1 MRQHVRSL
9 LLSALASLAISGCT
23 ERTQGTARAPAPR
36 AASAATLSGL
46 ERAVTVT
53 SDGLGI
59 PTIRAASR
67 LDALRALGFVTAR
80 DRLFQMDLLRR
91 SSGGRLAEILGRD
104 LLEAD
109 TRQRLHGVPQAAA
122 AILARLPQDQRAA
135 LDAYAEGV
143 NAHLRSAEPLPLEI
157 QKLGYRPESWRPE
170 DSLLIVLS
178 MFQTLG
184 GSEEEERTRTV
195 LTRTLPPSVVAFLLA
210 DTDPYTKALL
220 GAQAAAPPPLPAG
233 ELRALVAQAAR
244 AAGDDRAQGRSAGV
258 LSPSAGEA
266 PVGSNGWAVAGPRTR
281 DGRAILANDMH
292 LELGVPN
299 VWYRAELRHDG
310 GEVAGLVLP
319 GVPMVVVGT
328 NRHVAWGLTSLDG
341 DLLDL
346 VELEIHPERP
356 DEYRTP
362 SGWRRFDVAQEII
375 RVRGEPDVAVT
386 VRRTI
391 WGPVASRPLLGRPVA
406 LRWAALDPEA
416 IDLGLIAME
425 RVRSVDEAVRV
436 MNLAHGPACNVLL
449 ADRRGRVAWTVTG
462 PLPRRRGFDG
472 AVSRSWA
479 DGRAGWDGYLP
490 PAALPRVVDPPSGL
504 VVNANQRMPLGAGA
518 PALGR
523 DHANGYRA
531 YRITERLRAARP
543 ATEADLFQLQLD
555 TRAGFFDFYRDLAL
569 RVLVGEAASRRPALA
584 EARRAVEAW
593 DGRADVSSVGLALI
607 ARFRRV
613 LADEVFAAW
622 LGASR
627 AAEPTLELS
636 LADIDTPLQRA
647 LSERPPGVAPA
658 PAGGWDAFLLGAM
671 ERAVAEVNQ
680 QHGERPLDQLEWGAV
695 SQVRI
700 AHPLGAIPEL
710 GALLNMAPEPLAGCG
725 FCVRLAAGSLGASE
739 RLVVSPGHESDGI
752 LHMPTGQSG
761 DPRSP
766 HYRDQQRA
774 WVDGRPLP
782 LLAGPAVRT
791 LALTPE
797 RTGSRPPREPD
808 EPKADAP
815 RADESTNR

>member
-1 MRQHVRSL
+1 MRRSTRAHL
-9 LLSALASLAISGCT
+9 ASALAALAIAGCA
-23 ERTQGTARAPAPR
+23 QGARVPLPGPAPAPALR
-36 AASAATLSGL
+36 ADNADSAVTLPGLGGAATV
-46 ERAVTVT
+46 AW
-53 SDGLGI
+53 DGLGI
-59 PTIRAASR
+59 PAIRAASR
-67 LDALRALGFVTAR
+67 EDALRALGYVTAR

-109 TRQRLHGVPQAAA
+109 TRQRLHGVPRAAA
-122 AILARLPQDQRAA
+122 AILARLPEDQRAA

-143 NAHLRSAEPLPLEI
+143 NAYLRSAEPLPLEI
-157 QKLGYRPESWRPE
+157 QKLGYRPEPWRPE
-170 DSLLIVLS
+170 DSLLVVLS

-184 GSEEEERTRTV
+184 GSEEGERTRTV

-220 GAQAAAPPPLPAG
+220 GAQAAAPPPLPAR
-233 ELRALVAQAAR
+233 ELRALVEKAAR
-244 AAGDDRAQGRSAGV
+244 AAGDDRAEGRSAGV
-258 LSPSAGEA
+258 LSPRAGEA
-266 PVGSNGWAVAGPRTR
+266 PVGSNGWAVAGARTR

-299 VWYRAELRHDG
+299 VWYRAELRHGDA
-310 GEVAGLVLP
+310 EVAGLVLP

-346 VELEIHPERP
+346 VELEVHPERP

-362 SGWRRFDVAQEII
+362 SGWKRFDVAQEII
-375 RVRGEPDVAVT
+375 RVRGEADVAVT
-386 VRRTI
+386 ARSTV

-416 IDLGLIAME
+416 VDLGLLAME
-425 RVRSVDEAVRV
+425 RVRSVDEAVAV
-436 MNLAHGPACNVLL
+436 MNRAHGPACNVLL

-479 DGRAGWDGYLP
+479 DGSAGWDGYLP
-490 PAALPRVVDPPSGL
+490 PAALPRVVDPPSGF

-523 DHANGYRA
+523 DYANGYRA
-531 YRITERLRAARP
+531 HRITERLRAARP
-543 ATEADLFQLQLD
+543 VAEADLFQLQLD
-555 TRAGFFDFYRDLAL
+555 AQAGFFDVYRDLAL
-569 RVLVGEAASRRPALA
+569 RVLGGEAASRRPALA

-647 LSERPPGVAPA
+647 LTERPPGVA

-671 ERAVAEVNQ
+671 ERAVAEVKQ
-680 QHGERPLDQLEWGAV
+680 RHGARPLDQIEWGAV

-710 GALLNMAPEPLAGCG
+710 GALLNMATEPLAGCG

-739 RLVVSPGHESDGI
+739 RLVVSPGHEPDGV
-752 LHMPTGQSG
+752 LHMPAGQSG

-791 LALTPE
+791 LALTPDQ
-797 RTGSRPPREPD
+797 PM
-808 EPKADAP
+808 
-815 RADESTNR
+815 NR